1 MKIGVVG
8 LGKMGAQ
15 VVTRLRRAGHSVVA
29 TDHHQENI
37 DAAIAQGAVGV
48 ADSAAV
54 VQQLDTPAVVW
65 LMIAARAVDSEIDH
79 LLTLLPKGSILVD
92 GGNSDYRL
100 TRARAERCRQAGVE
114 LVDIG
119 TSGGVL
125 GVEDGFSLMI
135 GGNESAFRAIEP
147 AVQALAQPNGYRYF
161 GPSGAGHFIKMVHNA
176 IEYGVMESY
185 AEGYRLMREGDY
197 PGLDLPAAADVWQ
210 HGSIIASTLNHICA
224 EALRT
229 NPQFAGVEGVVAES
243 GEARWAL
250 EAAAA
255 RQIPMPAIQAAMDAR
270 LASQKGATSFTTKL
284 LAAMRNIFGGHA
296 LNQNQPKQ

>member
-1 MKIGVVG
+1 MKVGVIG

-15 VVTRLRRAGHSVVA
+15 VVMRLRRAGHDVVA

-37 DAAIAQGAVGV
+37 DVAVGQGAVGA
-48 ADSAAV
+48 ADSAGV
-54 VQQLDTPAVVW
+54 VQQLGSPAVVW
-65 LMIAARAVDSEIDH
+65 LMIAARAVDSELNH
-79 LLTLLPKGSILVD
+79 LLTLLPKGSIIVD

-100 TRARAERCRQAGVE
+100 TRQRVERCRQAGVE

-135 GGNESAFRAIEP
+135 GGSEQAFRAIEP

-161 GPSGAGHFIKMVHNA
+161 GPSGAGHFVKMVHNA
-176 IEYGVMESY
+176 IEYGVMEAY
-185 AEGYRLMREGDY
+185 AEGYRLLREGDY
-197 PGLDLPAAADVWQ
+197 AGLDLSAAADVWQ
-210 HGSIIASTLNHICA
+210 HGSIIASTLNHISG
-224 EALRT
+224 EALRA
-229 NPQFAGVEGVVAES
+229 NPEFTGIDGTVAES

-255 RQIPMPAIQAAMDAR
+255 KNIPMPAVQAALDIR
-270 LASQKGATSFTTKL
+270 LASQKGDISFTTKL

-296 LNQNQPKQ
+296 LNQPKQ